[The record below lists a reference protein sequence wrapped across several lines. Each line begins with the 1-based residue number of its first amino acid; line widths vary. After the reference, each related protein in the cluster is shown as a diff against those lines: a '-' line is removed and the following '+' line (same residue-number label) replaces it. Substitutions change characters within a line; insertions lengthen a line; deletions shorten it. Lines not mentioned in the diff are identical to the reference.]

1 LFHRSNIFY
10 AMFLPLSGLAL
21 IGTGFSCASSRRRK
35 VLGFLMLYAIL
46 AALLLLPACGG
57 GGSHPPP
64 HGGTPAGTYTITVT
78 GTDGTLTHPVSPA
91 LVLTVN

>member
-21 IGTGFSCASSRRRK
+21 IGTGFGCANSRRRK

-57 GGSHPPP
+57 GGSHTNP

-78 GTDGTLTHPVSPA
+78 GTDGTLTHSVAPT
-91 LVLTVN
+91 LTLTVN